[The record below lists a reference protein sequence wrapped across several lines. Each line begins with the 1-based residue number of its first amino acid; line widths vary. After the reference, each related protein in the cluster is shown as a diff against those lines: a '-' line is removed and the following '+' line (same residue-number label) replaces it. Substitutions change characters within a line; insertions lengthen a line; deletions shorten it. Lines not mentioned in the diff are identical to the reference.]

1 MSMKYKQMFEKQKK
15 MRRSLS
21 KNGMYNEEDEH
32 SSSGV
37 GLVVSIDAKLYPN
50 EE

>member
-21 KNGMYNEEDEH
+21 KNGMYSEEDER
-32 SSSGV
+32 SSCGV
-37 GLVVSIDAKLYPN
+37 GLVVSIDA
-50 EE
+50 